1 MKKITI
7 LLLIAISG
15 CSGFRREAPILKDTI
30 SIDYIRYEFQQ
41 PPEEANGELLI
52 LVYDI
57 PYFGACGV
65 FPPLH
70 VANQIFSSGGGDGG
84 MSPGASWR
92 PFTIDQQQYDIL
104 LNQVLE
110 TPINKLKD
118 KSRFSSVKLT
128 RDDSLDHIQDR
139 FDWLEAV
146 CIKYRER

>member
-1 MKKITI
+1 MD
-7 LLLIAISG
+7 
-15 CSGFRREAPILKDTI
+15 APILEDTI

-41 PPEEANGELLI
+41 PPEEVNGELLI

-57 PYFGACGV
+57 PYFGACGI

-84 MSPGASWR
+84 MSPGASWS

-104 LNQVLE
+104 LNQVSE
-110 TPINKLKD
+110 TPIHTLKD